1 MPSSEEL
8 RHPPMTPPRMAGR
21 SRSCE
26 GRRWWHDPQAL
37 QHPRQTSFPLPHQH
51 LWLSST
57 PISQQNRPGL
67 CSGPSLACAAPHSKV
82 TGMLAAHFTPLQP
95 PFPTTVPHSSP
106 LRSPPAA
113 QQRRA
118 GKNWAQLSCF
128 LSLYNDLDAA
138 LVERLS
144 LNLFLLLSASG
155 KQCD

>member
-1 MPSSEEL
+1 MTIGAQCN
-8 RHPPMTPPRMAGR
+8 PP
-21 SRSCE
+21 
-26 GRRWWHDPQAL
+26 AL
-37 QHPRQTSFPLPHQH
+37 QHPRQTSFLLPRQH

-57 PISQQNRPGL
+57 HISQQNRPGL
-67 CSGPSLACAAPHSKV
+67 CSSPSLACAAPHSKV
-82 TGMLAAHFTPLQP
+82 TGILAAHLPPPQP
-95 PFPTTVPHSSP
+95 SFPTTVPNSSP

-155 KQCD
+155 KQCN